1 MVVRVELGLAA
12 LVVCDLVVS
21 QGADNT
27 YRFRYGTSDGDA
39 DTEYVDLTGWSG
51 RAQMRYS
58 PGGEVWVSLT
68 SDAPTGHGSSLT
80 LDADGYV
87 TIHLHHSETEQP
99 AWTAYARRGGV
110 WDLELVNPAGEVV
123 RLVMGKVAVSEDVT
137 RDA

>member
-1 MVVRVELGLAA
+1 M
-12 LVVCDLVVS
+12 CDLVVS

-27 YRFRYGTSDGDA
+27 YRVRYGTDDGSGTVWA
-39 DTEYVDLTGWSG
+39 DLTGWAG
-51 RAQMRYS
+51 RAQMRYRA
-58 PGGEVWVSLT
+58 GGEVWVSLT